1 MLAARSNS
9 TCASAATACVNSR
22 RHKRR
27 LVMSLQDT
35 RIVILGGTSG
45 LGFAT
50 AEAAAHE
57 GARIAIAS
65 SSRERVDRAVA
76 ALPAGTEGFV
86 VDVSREDDI
95 ARFFATVGRFDHLVF
110 TAGEALTLNP
120 LSTMRLDTAREAFT
134 RRYWGALSAVK
145 YGRAGIR
152 PGGSIV
158 LTTGAAKDRPHRGWA
173 VAASICGAID
183 ALTRALAVELAPIRV
198 NAVSPGVVRTALWD
212 NMAESDR
219 EALYREVGNAL
230 PVGRVGEASDIA
242 EAYLYLMR
250 EGFSTG
256 QVIAVDGGTML
267 M

>member
-1 MLAARSNS
+1 
-9 TCASAATACVNSR
+9 
-22 RHKRR
+22 
-27 LVMSLQDT
+27 MSLQNT

-45 LGFAT
+45 VGFAT

-95 ARFFATVGRFDHLVF
+95 ARFFGTVGAFDHLVF
-110 TAGEALTLNP
+110 TAGESLTLSP
-120 LSTMRLDTAREAFT
+120 LRTLQLDEAREAFT
-134 RRYWGALSAVK
+134 RRYWGALTAVK
-145 YGRAGIR
+145 CGRERLR

-158 LTTGAAKDRPHRGWA
+158 LTTGTAKDRPQAGWT

-183 ALTRALAVELAPIRV
+183 ALTRALAIELAPIRV
-198 NAVSPGVVRTALWD
+198 NAVAPGVVRTALWD
-212 NMAESDR
+212 NMPDSER
-219 EALYREVGNAL
+219 EAMYRHVGDAL
-230 PVGRVGEASDIA
+230 PVGRVGEASDVA

-250 EGFSTG
+250 ERFSTG
-256 QVIAVDGGTML
+256 QVVTVDGGTVL
-267 M
+267 V

>member
-1 MLAARSNS
+1 
-9 TCASAATACVNSR
+9 
-22 RHKRR
+22 
-27 LVMSLQDT
+27 MSLQNT

-50 AEAAAHE
+50 AEAAARE

-65 SSRERVDRAVA
+65 SSRDRVNRAVA

-95 ARFFATVGRFDHLVF
+95 ANFFATVGGFDHLIF
-110 TAGEALTLNP
+110 TAGESLTLSP
-120 LSTMRLDTAREAFT
+120 LRTLRLDAAREAFT
-134 RRYWGALSAVK
+134 RRYWGALTAVK
-145 YGRAGIR
+145 YGREQIR

-158 LTTGAAKDRPHRGWA
+158 LTTGAAKDRPHAGWT

-183 ALTRALAVELAPIRV
+183 ALTRALAIELAPIRV

-212 NMAESDR
+212 TMPDSDR
-219 EALYREVGNAL
+219 EALYRQVGDTL

-242 EAYLYLMR
+242 QAYLYLMR
-250 EGFSTG
+250 ERFSTG
-256 QVIAVDGGTML
+256 QVVTVDGGTVL
-267 M
+267 V